1 MEIVLD
7 RGLSE
12 KKIFPAID
20 LAKSSTRRD
29 DLLFTQEEAAANLLM
44 KRALSSS
51 RSDDA
56 MENIIKIF
64 KITKNNHDTIE
75 YLKKNKII

>member
-1 MEIVLD
+1 
-7 RGLSE
+7 
-12 KKIFPAID
+12 
-20 LAKSSTRRD
+20 
-29 DLLFTQEEAAANLLM
+29 M